1 MKLKRKKRDV
11 RGLVE
16 RAILIARM
24 PNTTDTPK
32 DDLLAIYHLLETQA
46 VSFKTAKIANFEVLH
61 DISKRLTVLSSQ
73 LARH

>member
-1 MKLKRKKRDV
+1 MKLKRKRDV
-11 RGLVE
+11 RALVE
-16 RAILIARM
+16 KAILIARM
-24 PNTTDTPK
+24 PNSTDSP
-32 DDLLAIYHLLETQA
+32 DDLLATYHLLETQA

>member
-1 MKLKRKKRDV
+1 MKPNKRKRDV

-16 RAILIARM
+16 KAILLARL
-24 PNTTDTPK
+24 PNTSNTQK
-32 DDLLAIYHLLETQA
+32 DDLLAIFHLLETQA